1 MMANMTT
8 LRKSPYAGSGLVRV
22 LAGAAL
28 IVGVG
33 AALAGT
39 AFWVNG
45 LTHVHTEVLVP
56 VELTTPNLDLTTD
69 PAIRAAGVGLPA
81 GTRFETAGALHLRA
95 WDSTLAEQM
104 LARGDSLLLG
114 LGVGIGGFLLR
125 RLLLSIAEGRPFEP
139 ANARRLAVI
148 AVLIGVVGTLSG
160 LLPQVAGIVVLD
172 RLGQAGPDSPF
183 VLGVHFSFL
192 PLLAMPVVLAL
203 AEAFRRGAALA
214 DDVAGLV

>member
-1 MMANMTT
+1 MVPGMRTRT
-8 LRKSPYAGSGLVRV
+8 SPYAGSRLIRFV
-22 LAGAAL
+22 AGAAL
-28 IVGVG
+28 IIGVG
-33 AALAGT
+33 AAVAGI

-56 VELTTPNLDLTTD
+56 VELTAPDLDITAD
-69 PAIRAAGVGLPA
+69 PAVRSDGVGLPA
-81 GTRFETAGALHLRA
+81 GARFEATSPLRLRA
-95 WDSTLAEQM
+95 WDSTLTEQM

-148 AVLIGVVGTLSG
+148 AGLIGVIGTLSG
-160 LLPQVAGIVVLD
+160 LLPQLAGILVLD
-172 RLGQAGPDSPF
+172 RIGQAGPDSPF
-183 VLGVHFSFL
+183 VLGVHFPLL
-192 PLLAMPVVLAL
+192 PLLALPVVLAL

-214 DDVAGLV
+214 DDMAGLV